1 MRLTPES
8 LRATYAYLISLDPF
22 SRWACVPADAMK
34 FAVTKHRDRYGDY
47 SDGTIDWYGIDCGTL
62 ADPRSAQFVHYT
74 EDNSLNWRAG
84 FSVLTF
90 HKGRL
95 LQPEFVQ
102 VFDDSAVEFRGQVI
116 KL

>member
-47 SDGTIDWYGIDCGTL
+47 SDGTIRASEYMVGHLWTLQLIVAHEALHACQHLDGTET
-62 ADPRSAQFVHYT
+62 PGT
-74 EDNSLNWRAG
+74 EHNRDFHRRGRLICDAFGWDWRA
-84 FSVLTF
+84 F
-90 HKGRL
+90 
-95 LQPEFVQ
+95 
-102 VFDDSAVEFRGQVI
+102 
-116 KL
+116 